1 MIQTLI
7 RIKMVKKPE
16 IYSKITLV
24 KVPVLSFSPGNLL
37 VYSPQAFILSIGI

>member
-7 RIKMVKKPE
+7 RIKTVKKTE
-16 IYSKITLV
+16 IHSKITLV

-37 VYSPQAFILSIGI
+37 VYLPQAFILSIRI